1 MYKQINAYR
10 ADKGLPPLA
19 LDAQLTQQARL
30 HSQLMAS
37 NQIPFNEEGII
48 KTSNTVANLI
58 PYRGISTATG
68 VNQGYANPARANVDK
83 LLNSDR
89 TIASI
94 EGQYE
99 LTGVG
104 IAKNAAGRYYFTQIF
119 IYR

>member
-1 MYKQINAYR
+1 
-10 ADKGLPPLA
+10 
-19 LDAQLTQQARL
+19 
-30 HSQLMAS
+30 MAS
-37 NQIPFNEEGII
+37 NQIPLNEEGII

-58 PYRGISTATG
+58 PDRGLSTAIG
-68 VNQGYANPARANVDK
+68 VNQGYVNPAQANVDK
-83 LLNSDR
+83 WLNSDR

-119 IYR
+119 LYR